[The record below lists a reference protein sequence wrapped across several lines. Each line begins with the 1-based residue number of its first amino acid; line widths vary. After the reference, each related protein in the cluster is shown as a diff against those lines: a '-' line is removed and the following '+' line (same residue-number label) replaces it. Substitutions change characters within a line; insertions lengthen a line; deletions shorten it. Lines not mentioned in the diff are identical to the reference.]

1 MTNDGAHG
9 FVGDG
14 VDQFVHGSGGLF
26 DEVPYKLRNI
36 RFSFAERWQRNRKDI
51 QAIVQV
57 LSEFT
62 VTDHLPQVLI
72 GRRDDTNIDARGT
85 GAAYGLELALLE
97 HTEQLRLKLHW
108 HVSDFIQKQCAAV
121 RQCKSADMRIDRSGK
136 GSALVPEKLAFEKT
150 GRHRRAVH
158 FDEIAAA
165 PRTEFVNRAR
175 DNLLAG
181 PGFAGDQDGR

>member
-26 DEVPYKLRNI
+26 DEVAHKFRNI
-36 RFSFAERWQRNRKDI
+36 RFSFAERWQRNRENI
-51 QAIVQV
+51 QAIVQI
-57 LSEFT
+57 LPEFT

-108 HVSDFIQKQCAAV
+108 HVSDFIQKQCAPV
-121 RQCKSADMRIDRSGK
+121 RQRKSSYMPIDRSGK
-136 GSALVPEKLAFEKT
+136 GSALLPEKLTFEKT
-150 GRHRRAVH
+150 GRHRRTVH
-158 FDEIAAA
+158 FDEIPA
-165 PRTEFVNRAR
+165 PAPAELVNPPG

-181 PGFAGDQDGR
+181 PAFAGHP

>member
-9 FVGDG
+9 FFGDG
-14 VDQFVHGSGGLF
+14 VDHFVHGGGELF
-26 DEVPYKLRNI
+26 DEVAHKFRNI

-62 VTDHLPQVLI
+62 VTDHLPQGLI

-108 HVSDFIQKQCAAV
+108 HVSDFIKKQSTSLLPRNPAA
-121 RQCKSADMRIDRSGK
+121 I
-136 GSALVPEKLAFEKT
+136 
-150 GRHRRAVH
+150 
-158 FDEIAAA
+158 
-165 PRTEFVNRAR
+165 RT
-175 DNLLAG
+175 
-181 PGFAGDQDGR
+181 